1 MNRKNCLLSEMFRF
15 FRFNVDLYMYDNFT
29 LSWYGTAFSDLNPGL
44 YLCRHV
50 QGADDKLGQFLS
62 QDI

>member
-1 MNRKNCLLSEMFRF
+1 MGLAPWMSRVYVVVLYALAALLRIETFIKGG
-15 FRFNVDLYMYDNFT
+15 
-29 LSWYGTAFSDLNPGL
+29 LSCNI
-44 YLCRHV
+44 V

>member
-1 MNRKNCLLSEMFRF
+1 MGKRYVGTYLLSQAATMFRKLTSIYIDIHECSSIC
-15 FRFNVDLYMYDNFT
+15 DLVEGV
-29 LSWYGTAFSDLNPGL
+29 SEGI
-44 YLCRHV
+44 